1 MTPSTPQPVSLHRI
15 AALWWP
21 LAASW
26 LFMGA
31 ELPAVTAVAAR
42 LPDARIHLA
51 AYSGIVFPLILII
64 ESPIIMLLSAGAA
77 LGKDWASYRLIYRY
91 MMTISAILTGL
102 HALIAFTPLYYP
114 VASGI
119 FGAPPEIIEPGRI
132 GLMIMLPW
140 TWTIAYRRLHQ
151 GVLIRFGQSRTVG
164 IGTAVRLATDA
175 VVLSLGYALKLP
187 GIVVITLAVAASIT
201 AEAIY
206 AGLVMRPL
214 LRPDGELRQAVP
226 VEPPLSLRDFLAFY
240 FPLVMTSFIW
250 LLTPPLTSAALSR
263 MPNALA
269 SLAAWSPL
277 TGLVFMLRSLGNAYN
292 EVVVTL
298 LDEKGASP
306 NLRRFIW
313 VLSLTGTAVALL
325 FVLTPLAAF
334 WFGRLSALDAELA
347 DLAVMGL
354 WLALPMPAL
363 TVLQSWFQGSL
374 MHGRKT
380 GGISESVV
388 LYLIGSVALLGGG
401 VAWGGMTGLLVGAW
415 AMLISTIVQ
424 TFWLGWRAR
433 PVMKWVA
440 ARDSAG

>member
-1 MTPSTPQPVSLHRI
+1 MTPTLTIRRI
-15 AALWWP
+15 SALWWP

-77 LGKDWASYRLIYRY
+77 LGKDWPSYRLLYRY
-91 MMTISAILTGL
+91 MMTVSAVLTGL
-102 HALIAFTPLYYP
+102 HALVAFTPLYYP
-114 VASGI
+114 VARGI

-164 IGTAVRLATDA
+164 IGTAVRLATDG
-175 VVLSLGYALKLP
+175 VVLFIGYTLNLP
-187 GIVVITLAVAASIT
+187 GIVVITMAVAASIT

-206 AGLVMRPL
+206 AGMVMRPL
-214 LRPDGELRQAVP
+214 LHPDGELRQAAA
-226 VEPPLSLRDFLAFY
+226 VEPALTLPSFLAFY
-240 FPLVMTSFIW
+240 FPLVMTSFIS
-250 LLTPPLTSAALSR
+250 LLAPPLTSAALSR

-277 TGLVFMLRSLGNAYN
+277 TGLVFMMRSLGNAYN
-292 EVVVTL
+292 EVVITL
-298 LDEKGASP
+298 LDEKGSSP
-306 NLRRFIW
+306 NLQRFMW
-313 VLSLTGTAVALL
+313 TLSLAGTVIMLL

-334 WFGRLSALDAELA
+334 WFGRISALDAELA
-347 DLAVMGL
+347 DLATAGL
-354 WLALPMPAL
+354 WLGLPLPAL
-363 TVLQSWFQGSL
+363 AVLQSWFQGSL

-380 GGISESVV
+380 SGISESVV
-388 LYLIGSVALLGGG
+388 LYLVGSMVLLGGG
-401 VAWGGMTGLLVGAW
+401 VLWGGMAGLFVGMW
-415 AMLISTIVQ
+415 ATLISTVLQ
-424 TFWLGWRAR
+424 TIWLGWRAR
-433 PVMKWVA
+433 PVLHLVA
-440 ARDSAG
+440 VRDSVV